1 MANLLQLIQT
11 YDDFREDAEGSKR
24 GVKKSTKGMAPQR
37 VANPDPAGPVRAVQP
52 PAPAAQPP
60 AVAPPAAPPPAVAP
74 PPAAPPPTVAPPEA
88 PLPSAPP
95 PAVVPAAAAP
105 APAQPSRVAP
115 ESGART
121 AAAEGL
127 YERTLIAVSRM
138 FEAAVMESLTP
149 GRLRPT
155 IIELEQIAP
164 AIVQSIAAGRGLLRK
179 AMGTYAEGEGFVLPH
194 SVNVAILAV
203 ELGGELQLGEESL
216 RDSCL
221 AGFVHDLGSVR
232 LPQGLLT
239 KSESLTPSE
248 WDEMRARPAHTYE
261 TMRSLGDQYERVAEI
276 AYQVYERLDGSGY
289 PRGLQGDEILPEAR
303 ILGTVDFFESFAHPR
318 PYKTTLPG
326 TANHGI
332 QMLMQMAD
340 KFGAPTLKALVG
352 SIGLFPIGSYVRLSS
367 GEIGRVVD
375 VKKENPMRPEVEV
388 LLDNERR
395 PPATPRTLDLLT
407 IPHIYVSRALTGS
420 DLRELGL
427 LPPPSQMP
435 FPAKPA
441 DGPV

>member
-1 MANLLQLIQT
+1 MANLLQLIKT
-11 YDDFREDAEGSKR
+11 YDDFRQEAKESKP
-24 GVKKSTKGMAPQR
+24 GVKTSTTETETRPPRAAFPS
-37 VANPDPAGPVRAVQP
+37 PAGHVQAVKPPAQPTAPPSQP
-52 PAPAAQPP
+52 PPPQPAATQPP
-60 AVAPPAAPPPAVAP
+60 PPPPAAPPPATAPAAVAP
-74 PPAAPPPTVAPPEA
+74 ATAVPVTTQPLRSETESPAR
-88 PLPSAPP
+88 
-95 PAVVPAAAAP
+95 AA
-105 APAQPSRVAP
+105 
-115 ESGART
+115 E
-121 AAAEGL
+121 AEGL
-127 YERTLIAVSRM
+127 YDRALVAVSRL

-149 GRLRPT
+149 GRLRST
-155 IIELEQIAP
+155 VTEFEQIAP
-164 AIVQSIAAGRGLLRK
+164 AILQSVAGGRGLLRK

-203 ELGGELQLGEESL
+203 ELGGELGLGEQSL
-216 RDSCL
+216 LDSCL

-248 WDEMRARPAHTYE
+248 WDEMRARPTYTYE

-276 AYQVYERLDGSGY
+276 SYQVYERLDGSGY

-318 PYKTTLPG
+318 PYKTTLSG
-326 TANHGI
+326 TVNHGI

-375 VKKENPMRPEVEV
+375 VKKENPMRPVVEV
-388 LLDNERR
+388 LLNNERR
-395 PPATPRTLDLLT
+395 TPVTPRTLDLLT
-407 IPHIYVSRALTGS
+407 IPQIYVSRALTAS

-427 LPPPSQMP
+427 LPPPSRI
-435 FPAKPA
+435 FLPAKPENSLE
-441 DGPV
+441 